1 MGVWID
7 TDMGFDDI
15 AAIFVV
21 DHAGPAI
28 DGVSLVF
35 GVAALEQVE
44 RNAAG
49 AAQAFGWRFPIH
61 SGRAR
66 PVLARLETAERILG
80 PTGILG
86 ATLPDAP
93 PFERSDAFAALCAWL
108 ARSDGPHRILALGPL
123 TNIAAVAL
131 ARPDLAARIGDL
143 TWMGGGVTTGNHT
156 ASAEFNAYAD
166 PEAVAIVLAHAVP
179 LRMVDLDVCRKVVA
193 TPDDVPPVRAAGGRS
208 ASLIADMLAGY
219 IDIGVSRGR
228 PGMALYDPTAA
239 VAFVRPDLLT
249 FRQARI
255 DVELNIGLTRGR
267 TVVETRPTHAAPN
280 AEYAVEVRAGEARTD
295 NPGGAHGSGATMS
308 SIMGEPHDLDDMDL
322 RSRAVAAARGDAPF
336 DVLIAGG
343 ILVDVVTGELRP
355 ADVGLVG
362 PLIASVHPRG
372 ARVDA
377 ASVIDVGGRLRD
389 ARPHRYAHARRKF
402 HGDSGRL
409 RGGCIAPRRDDHRLG
424 PT

>member
-80 PTGILG
+80 PAGILG

-108 ARSDGPHRILALGPL
+108 AGSDGPHRILALGPL

-131 ARPDLAARIGDL
+131 ARPDLAARISDL

-193 TPDDVPPVRAAGGRS
+193 TPDDVPPVRAAGGHS

-219 IDIGVSRGR
+219 IDIGMSRGR

-239 VAFVRPDLLT
+239 VAFVRSDLLT

-267 TVVETRPTHAAPN
+267 TVVEMRPTHTAPN
-280 AEYAVEVRAGEARTD
+280 AEYAVEVRAGEARTTIL
-295 NPGGAHGSGATMS
+295 AALT
-308 SIMGEPHDLDDMDL
+308 E
-322 RSRAVAAARGDAPF
+322 AAR
-336 DVLIAGG
+336 
-343 ILVDVVTGELRP
+343 R
-355 ADVGLVG
+355 
-362 PLIASVHPRG
+362 
-372 ARVDA
+372 
-377 ASVIDVGGRLRD
+377 
-389 ARPHRYAHARRKF
+389 
-402 HGDSGRL
+402 
-409 RGGCIAPRRDDHRLG
+409 
-424 PT
+424 